1 MAREEHVLE
10 AIRQQH
16 DIPLKKVRRAVA
28 LLERQ
33 FGSRHPLADDQFE
46 TDGLDLFIQH
56 AGLFINVTQT
66 GQLAIREFVQ
76 AYLNRVERDEPRAV
90 VIDPFVSFGRPVLAG
105 TGISTAVVAERFKAG
120 EPMGALA
127 DTTGGACLRSKK
139 RSGASSR
146 SRRPSPPPVPRS
158 S

>member
-16 DIPLKKVRRAVA
+16 DI
-28 LLERQ
+28 
-33 FGSRHPLADDQFE
+33 RHPLADDQFE

-120 EPMGALA
+120 NQWARSPT
-127 DTTGGACLRSKK
+127 TTGGACLRSKK

>member
-1 MAREEHVLE
+1 VAREAHVLE

-16 DIPLKKVRRAVA
+16 DI
-28 LLERQ
+28 
-33 FGSRHPLADDQFE
+33 RHPLADDQFE

-66 GQLAIREFVQ
+66 GQLAIRAFVQ
-76 AYLNRVERDEPRAV
+76 AYLKRVERDEPRAV
-90 VIDPFVSFGRPVLAG
+90 VIDPFVSCGRPVLAG

-127 DTTGGACLRSKK
+127 DDYGRSLLEIEEAI
-139 RSGASSR
+139 RCELR

>member
-1 MAREEHVLE
+1 MVIEAHVLE

-76 AYLNRVERDEPRAV
+76 AYLNRLERDEPRAV

-127 DTTGGACLRSKK
+127 DDYGRSLLEIEEAI
-139 RSGASSR
+139 RCELPLEAA
-146 SRRPSPPPVPRS
+146 
-158 S
+158 